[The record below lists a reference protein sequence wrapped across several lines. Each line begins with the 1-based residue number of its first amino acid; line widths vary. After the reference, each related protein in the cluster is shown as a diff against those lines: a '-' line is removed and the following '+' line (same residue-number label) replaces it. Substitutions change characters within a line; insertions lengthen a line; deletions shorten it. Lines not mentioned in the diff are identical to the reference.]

1 MRKHIA
7 SIALGLALAMGVQG
21 CYGSFALTRKV
32 WKWNGSLGHGVDE
45 AVFLVLNIIPVYGVA
60 AFVDA
65 IVLNSV
71 EFWSGKNPMD
81 ASLVKG
87 DKKMVMIGDPA
98 TGLVRVSI
106 FEKGALVG
114 TLCMKKTDH
123 SIVAVDPKNTDKVL
137 FAAGRDIDDRA
148 TVADASGRVLAQT
161 VN

>member
-45 AVFLVLNIIPVYGVA
+45 AVFLVLNIIPVYGAV

-87 DKKMVMIGDPA
+87 DKKMVMIGDPS

-106 FEKGALVG
+106 FENGKLMGK
-114 TLCMKKTDH
+114 LCMKKTDH
-123 SIVAVDPKNTDKVL
+123 SIVAVDPQDTDKVL
-137 FAAGRDIDDRA
+137 YAAGIDADDRA
-148 TVADASGRVLAQT
+148 MVADASGRVLAQT
-161 VN
+161 IN